1 MKPNAPKAAGG
12 RRVVVVTGLSGA
24 GKSSAL
30 RALEDSGF
38 ETVDNLPVALLS
50 AVVTAGNGPM
60 AIGIDVRTRDFN
72 ASRLLDVLDE
82 LRRSTGLPIGIVFLD
97 CDSEILGQRYTES
110 RRPHPAAEDLPVAV
124 GIETERRLLAP
135 LSEQAELLIDTSR
148 LAPAEL
154 RRILN
159 GQYSG
164 AAARPLRVFLTS
176 FGYRYGLPRDAD
188 LVFDVRFLK
197 NPYYVPELKQ
207 HTGKESEVADFIARD
222 PALSPFLERLIQLLD
237 PLLPLYEAEGK
248 SYLII
253 AIGCTGG
260 QHRSVYVVERLKA
273 WLARR
278 NAAFSVNHRDI
289 YASRTTA

>member
-1 MKPNAPKAAGG
+1 M
-12 RRVVVVTGLSGA
+12 
-24 GKSSAL
+24 
-30 RALEDSGF
+30 
-38 ETVDNLPVALLS
+38 
-50 AVVTAGNGPM
+50 
-60 AIGIDVRTRDFN
+60 
-72 ASRLLDVLDE
+72 
-82 LRRSTGLPIGIVFLD
+82 
-97 CDSEILGQRYTES
+97 
-110 RRPHPAAEDLPVAV
+110 
-124 GIETERRLLAP
+124 
-135 LSEQAELLIDTSR
+135 
-148 LAPAEL
+148 
-154 RRILN
+154 
-159 GQYSG
+159 
-164 AAARPLRVFLTS
+164 FLTS

-248 SYLII
+248 SYLTI